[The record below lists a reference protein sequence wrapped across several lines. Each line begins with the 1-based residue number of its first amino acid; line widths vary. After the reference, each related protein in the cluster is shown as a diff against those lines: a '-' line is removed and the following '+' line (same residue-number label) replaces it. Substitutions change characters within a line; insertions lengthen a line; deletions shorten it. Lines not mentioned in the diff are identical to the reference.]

1 MSFVGE
7 KERSFALLS
16 ARAVGTMNSS
26 LPASLAVALSVLLGA
41 LSRLLDGYLLGS
53 KIKQ

>member
-16 ARAVGTMNSS
+16 ARMAGTMNLS
-26 LPASLAVALSVLLGA
+26 LQAPLAVALSVLLGA
-41 LSRLLDGYLLGS
+41 LSRLLGGYLLGS
-53 KIKQ
+53 KIEQ